1 MVAKKIAPL
10 QLGGARPGAGRKTRR
25 LRAQR
30 RPPRRHEAARAR
42 NESAKADL
50 NGLDLAIKR
59 GEYVPRAEV
68 QAATATALSALSQ
81 TLRSV
86 PDNLERTLG
95 LSPDIA
101 QEVGRQI
108 DAALDDMATRF
119 EEPDGAGNR
128 GGKWQRPRI
137 TSTWRWP
144 RPPATCAGAATRC
157 ARRSASPW
165 PRVRPNRW

>member
-1 MVAKKIAPL
+1 MVAKKLAPL
-10 QLGGARPGAGRKTRR
+10 QLGGARPGAGRKPADYVPSDDR
-25 LRAQR
+25 LDY
-30 RPPRRHEAARAR
+30 EAARAR

-50 NGLDLAIKR
+50 NELDLAIKR

-95 LSPDIA
+95 LSPDLA

-119 EEPDGAGNR
+119 EELTVQAIEVENGSDL
-128 GGKWQRPRI
+128 
-137 TSTWRWP
+137 
-144 RPPATCAGAATRC
+144 
-157 ARRSASPW
+157 
-165 PRVRPNRW
+165 V

>member
-1 MVAKKIAPL
+1 MVAKKLAPL
-10 QLGGARPGAGRKTRR
+10 QLGGARPGAGRKPADYVPSDDR
-25 LRAQR
+25 LDY
-30 RPPRRHEAARAR
+30 EAARAR

-50 NGLDLAIKR
+50 NELDLAIKR

-119 EEPDGAGNR
+119 EELT
-128 GGKWQRPRI
+128 QQ
-137 TSTWRWP
+137 
-144 RPPATCAGAATRC
+144 
-157 ARRSASPW
+157 ASE
-165 PRVRPNRW
+165 VENGSDLV

>member
-1 MVAKKIAPL
+1 MYGSVW
-10 QLGGARPGAGRKTRR
+10 
-25 LRAQR
+25 
-30 RPPRRHEAARAR
+30 
-42 NESAKADL
+42 
-50 NGLDLAIKR
+50 
-59 GEYVPRAEV
+59 RAEV

-119 EEPDGAGNR
+119 EELTAQAIEVENGSDL
-128 GGKWQRPRI
+128 
-137 TSTWRWP
+137 
-144 RPPATCAGAATRC
+144 
-157 ARRSASPW
+157 
-165 PRVRPNRW
+165 V

>member
-1 MVAKKIAPL
+1 MVAKKLAPL
-10 QLGGARPGAGRKTRR
+10 QLGGARPGAGRKPADYVPSDDR
-25 LRAQR
+25 LDY
-30 RPPRRHEAARAR
+30 EAARAR

-50 NGLDLAIKR
+50 NELDLAIKR

-95 LSPDIA
+95 LSPDIS

-119 EEPDGAGNR
+119 EELTVQAVEVENGSDL
-128 GGKWQRPRI
+128 
-137 TSTWRWP
+137 
-144 RPPATCAGAATRC
+144 
-157 ARRSASPW
+157 
-165 PRVRPNRW
+165 V

>member
-1 MVAKKIAPL
+1 MTKRVPDNLRQRA
-10 QLGGARPGAGRKTRR
+10 PGAGGKPADYVPSDDR
-25 LRAQR
+25 LDY
-30 RPPRRHEAARAR
+30 EAARAR

-50 NGLDLAIKR
+50 NELDLAIKR

-119 EEPDGAGNR
+119 EELTVQAVEVENGSDL
-128 GGKWQRPRI
+128 
-137 TSTWRWP
+137 
-144 RPPATCAGAATRC
+144 
-157 ARRSASPW
+157 
-165 PRVRPNRW
+165 V

>member
-1 MVAKKIAPL
+1 MVAKKLAPL
-10 QLGGARPGAGRKTRR
+10 QLGGARPGAGRKPADYVPSGDR
-25 LRAQR
+25 LDY
-30 RPPRRHEAARAR
+30 EAARAR

-50 NGLDLAIKR
+50 NELDLAIKR

-95 LSPDIA
+95 LSPDMA

-119 EEPDGAGNR
+119 EELTVHAIEVEN
-128 GGKWQRPRI
+128 GGDL
-137 TSTWRWP
+137 
-144 RPPATCAGAATRC
+144 
-157 ARRSASPW
+157 
-165 PRVRPNRW
+165 V

>member
-1 MVAKKIAPL
+1 MVAKKLAPL
-10 QLGGARPGAGRKTRR
+10 QLGGARPGAGRKPADYVPSDDR
-25 LRAQR
+25 LDY
-30 RPPRRHEAARAR
+30 EAARAR

-50 NGLDLAIKR
+50 NELDLAIKR

-95 LSPDIA
+95 LSPDTA

-119 EEPDGAGNR
+119 EELTAQAIEVENGSDL
-128 GGKWQRPRI
+128 
-137 TSTWRWP
+137 
-144 RPPATCAGAATRC
+144 
-157 ARRSASPW
+157 
-165 PRVRPNRW
+165 V

>member
-1 MVAKKIAPL
+1 MVAKKLAPL
-10 QLGGARPGAGRKTRR
+10 QLGGARPGAGRKPVDYVPSDDR
-25 LRAQR
+25 LDY
-30 RPPRRHEAARAR
+30 EAARAR

-50 NGLDLAIKR
+50 NELDLAVKR

-119 EEPDGAGNR
+119 EELTVQAIEVENGSDL
-128 GGKWQRPRI
+128 
-137 TSTWRWP
+137 
-144 RPPATCAGAATRC
+144 
-157 ARRSASPW
+157 
-165 PRVRPNRW
+165 V

>member
-1 MVAKKIAPL
+1 MVAKKLAPL
-10 QLGGARPGAGRKTRR
+10 QLGGARPGAGRKPADYVPSDDR
-25 LRAQR
+25 LDY
-30 RPPRRHEAARAR
+30 EAARAR

-50 NGLDLAIKR
+50 NELDLAIKR

-81 TLRSV
+81 TLRAV

-119 EEPDGAGNR
+119 EELTVQAIEVENGSDL
-128 GGKWQRPRI
+128 
-137 TSTWRWP
+137 
-144 RPPATCAGAATRC
+144 
-157 ARRSASPW
+157 
-165 PRVRPNRW
+165 V

>member
-1 MVAKKIAPL
+1 MVSKKLAPL
-10 QLGGARPGAGRKTRR
+10 QLGGARPGAGRKPADYVPSDDR
-25 LRAQR
+25 LDY
-30 RPPRRHEAARAR
+30 EAARAR

-50 NGLDLAIKR
+50 NELDLAIKR

-119 EEPDGAGNR
+119 EELTVQAVEVENGSDL
-128 GGKWQRPRI
+128 
-137 TSTWRWP
+137 
-144 RPPATCAGAATRC
+144 
-157 ARRSASPW
+157 
-165 PRVRPNRW
+165 V

>member
-1 MVAKKIAPL
+1 MVSKKLAPL
-10 QLGGARPGAGRKTRR
+10 QLGGARPGAGRKPADYVPSDDR
-25 LRAQR
+25 LDY
-30 RPPRRHEAARAR
+30 EAARAR

-50 NGLDLAIKR
+50 NELDLAIKR

-119 EEPDGAGNR
+119 EELTVQAIEVENGSDL
-128 GGKWQRPRI
+128 
-137 TSTWRWP
+137 
-144 RPPATCAGAATRC
+144 
-157 ARRSASPW
+157 
-165 PRVRPNRW
+165 V

>member
-1 MVAKKIAPL
+1 MVAKKLAPL
-10 QLGGARPGAGRKTRR
+10 QLGGARPGAGRKPADYVPSDDR
-25 LRAQR
+25 LDY
-30 RPPRRHEAARAR
+30 EAARAR
-42 NESAKADL
+42 NEAAKADL
-50 NGLDLAIKR
+50 NELDLAIKR

-119 EEPDGAGNR
+119 EELTVQAVEVENGSDL
-128 GGKWQRPRI
+128 
-137 TSTWRWP
+137 
-144 RPPATCAGAATRC
+144 
-157 ARRSASPW
+157 
-165 PRVRPNRW
+165 V

>member
-1 MVAKKIAPL
+1 MVAKKLAPL
-10 QLGGARPGAGRKTRR
+10 QLGGARPGAGRKPADYVPSDDR
-25 LRAQR
+25 LDY
-30 RPPRRHEAARAR
+30 EAARAR

-50 NGLDLAIKR
+50 NELDLAIKR

-95 LSPDIA
+95 LSPDTA

-119 EEPDGAGNR
+119 EELTVQAIEVENGSDL
-128 GGKWQRPRI
+128 
-137 TSTWRWP
+137 
-144 RPPATCAGAATRC
+144 
-157 ARRSASPW
+157 
-165 PRVRPNRW
+165 V

>member
-1 MVAKKIAPL
+1 MVAKKLAPL
-10 QLGGARPGAGRKTRR
+10 QLGGARPGAGRKPADYVPSDDR
-25 LRAQR
+25 LDY
-30 RPPRRHEAARAR
+30 EAARAR

-50 NGLDLAIKR
+50 NELDLAIKR

-119 EEPDGAGNR
+119 EELTAQAIEVENGSDL
-128 GGKWQRPRI
+128 
-137 TSTWRWP
+137 
-144 RPPATCAGAATRC
+144 
-157 ARRSASPW
+157 
-165 PRVRPNRW
+165 V

>member
-1 MVAKKIAPL
+1 MVAKKLAPL
-10 QLGGARPGAGRKTRR
+10 QLGGARPGAGRKPADYVPSDDR
-25 LRAQR
+25 LDY
-30 RPPRRHEAARAR
+30 EAARAR

-50 NGLDLAIKR
+50 NELDLAIKR

-95 LSPDIA
+95 LGPDIA

-119 EEPDGAGNR
+119 EELTAQAIEVENGSDL
-128 GGKWQRPRI
+128 
-137 TSTWRWP
+137 
-144 RPPATCAGAATRC
+144 
-157 ARRSASPW
+157 
-165 PRVRPNRW
+165 V

>member
-1 MVAKKIAPL
+1 MVAKKLAPL
-10 QLGGARPGAGRKTRR
+10 QLGGARPGAGRKPADYVPSVDR
-25 LRAQR
+25 LDY
-30 RPPRRHEAARAR
+30 EAARAR

-50 NGLDLAIKR
+50 NELDLAIKR

-95 LSPDIA
+95 LGPDIA

-119 EEPDGAGNR
+119 EELKEKEIKEENGSDL
-128 GGKWQRPRI
+128 
-137 TSTWRWP
+137 
-144 RPPATCAGAATRC
+144 
-157 ARRSASPW
+157 
-165 PRVRPNRW
+165 V